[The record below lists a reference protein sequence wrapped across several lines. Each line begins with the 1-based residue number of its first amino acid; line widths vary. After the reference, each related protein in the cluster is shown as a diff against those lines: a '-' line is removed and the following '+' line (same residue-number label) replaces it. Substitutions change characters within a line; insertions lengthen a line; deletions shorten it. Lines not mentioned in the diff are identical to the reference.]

1 MKRKMDIWTAALITG
16 WVIIGLMLVYPLYS
30 IVTASFTSNT
40 TGDWSLE
47 NYLAVF
53 RQKQYYRALANTFIG
68 GFGGMCG
75 ALILGITLAAC
86 VTRFQVKGR
95 AFISTIAVMALVT
108 PPFIGAYA
116 WIILF
121 GANGV
126 VRKGLMSLGLT
137 IPPIYGV
144 WGVILVFS
152 LKLFPHVFLLTS
164 AALQNIDSS
173 LDDAAE
179 SLGMSPMQRFLKVT
193 LRLITPA
200 VTASALLTFI
210 LAIADFGTPR
220 FIGRSF
226 QMLSTEAYVLFSS
239 ETGGNPGMASAIS
252 ILLLLIALVFV
263 ILQRWAARH
272 DLSQG
277 SKGRTRVPA
286 PLKGLKSLAVH
297 GASYLIIFAGILP
310 TLVVILFS
318 FRKTR
323 GPVFQPGFSLD
334 SYKAVLDD
342 VPLALGNSLAFSAA
356 SVSAIVIAGAVLGYV
371 IVRRRGL
378 LSTGFDA
385 VLMVPYIV
393 PGIVMG
399 IAYAATFNSGAV
411 VLTGTGF
418 IIIAATFIRR
428 LPYGMRAMIASLHQV
443 SPSIEQAGV
452 SLGYHPGRVFTK
464 VTVPLIAP
472 GILAGAIM
480 SFVTAMN
487 ELSTTLVLYIGS
499 TITMPVK
506 IYTLVSNGE
515 YGTGSALSTIL
526 LTITGLLVYFAFK
539 VGRGRQMM

>member
-1 MKRKMDIWTAALITG
+1 MKPRMDVWSWALVAG
-16 WVIIGLMLVYPLYS
+16 WVIIAAMLIYPLQS
-30 IVTASFTSNT
+30 IVTASFTSNL
-40 TGDWSLE
+40 TGEWSLE
-47 NYLAVF
+47 NYATIF
-53 RQKQYYRALANTFIG
+53 KEKQYYRSLINTFIG

-75 ALILGITLAAC
+75 ALILGITLAAF
-86 VTRFQVKGR
+86 VSRFQIKGR

-108 PPFIGAYA
+108 PPFIGAYS

-126 VRKGLMSLGLT
+126 VRKGLMSLGIT
-137 IPPIYGV
+137 IPPIYGM

-164 AALQNIDSS
+164 AALQNIDAS

-179 SLGMSPMQRFLKVT
+179 SLGMPPMQRFFHVT

-210 LAIADFGTPR
+210 LSIADFGTPR
-220 FIGRSF
+220 FIGRQF

-252 ILLLLIALVFV
+252 IMLLLISLVFV
-263 ILQRWAARH
+263 IMQRWAARH

-286 PLKGLKSLAVH
+286 PLKGLKSVVVH
-297 GASYLIIFAGILP
+297 GITYLIIFAGILP
-310 TLVVILFS
+310 TLVVVLFS

-323 GPVFQPGFSLD
+323 GPVFQSGFSLD
-334 SYKAVLDD
+334 SYRAIWND
-342 VPLALGNSLAFSAA
+342 VPLALGNSLTFSTA
-356 SVSAIVIAGAVLGYV
+356 SVTGIVIAGAILGYV
-371 IVRRRGL
+371 IVRRRNL
-378 LSTGFDA
+378 LSSGFDA

-399 IAYAATFNSGAV
+399 IAYAASFNTDPV

-452 SLGYHPGRVFTK
+452 SLGYHPARVFTK

-526 LTITGLLVYFAFK
+526 LTITGLLVYFAFR
-539 VGRGRQMM
+539 VGKGRQVM